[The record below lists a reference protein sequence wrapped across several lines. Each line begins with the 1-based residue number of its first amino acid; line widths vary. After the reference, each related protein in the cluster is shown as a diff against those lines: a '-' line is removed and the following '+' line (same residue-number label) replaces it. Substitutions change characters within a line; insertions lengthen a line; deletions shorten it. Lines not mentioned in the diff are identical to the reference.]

1 MWGQETIVLNG
12 IRKTGIIP
20 TRVGTRHLRLIRQL
34 KIQDHP
40 HACGDKYDSSL
51 SPVSPKGSSPR
62 VWGQVKEYDSL
73 SYDDRIIPTRVGT
86 SHKLSAAFFR
96 AKDHPHA
103 CGDKTRRAKEAR
115 PVRGSSPRVWGQVSD
130 IIVSL
135 RTSRIIPTRVGTS
148 NFRNAIVTTCEDH
161 PHACGDKGKRT
172 KMN

>member
-1 MWGQETIVLNG
+1 MGTSPKDNYPNGAWEDHPHACGDKLVKICLVIEVIGSSPRVWGQETIVLIG

-86 SHKLSAAFFR
+86 RHEEQK
-96 AKDHPHA
+96 KP
-103 CGDKTRRAKEAR
+103 AR
-115 PVRGSSPRVWGQVSD
+115 
-130 IIVSL
+130 
-135 RTSRIIPTRVGTS
+135 
-148 NFRNAIVTTCEDH
+148 
-161 PHACGDKGKRT
+161 
-172 KMN
+172 